1 MKLLERGRR
10 PARVVYQLINWHWC
24 SQFHWNE
31 PLDAISSSR
40 LLRSLL
46 QPLIIPLSLSVYP
59 SLSSL
64 LYRSLSL
71 PISLLCILSFPVLA
85 VSSGIYD
92 TDRPFQ
98 PFSPFPSFSSPPL
111 LLLFSFSLL
120 PPLCLSLS
128 SGALSIRAPIE
139 FLRLKCGHTNLMALS
154 NRDALDPV

>member
-1 MKLLERGRR
+1 M
-10 PARVVYQLINWHWC
+10 
-24 SQFHWNE
+24 
-31 PLDAISSSR
+31 
-40 LLRSLL
+40 
-46 QPLIIPLSLSVYP
+46 QPIPLKRTARCYFLFATLTLSPPTSYYSSLSLCLSISFLA
-59 SLSSL
+59 SLR
-64 LYRSLSL
+64 RSLSL

-98 PFSPFPSFSSPPL
+98 TFSPFPSFSSPPL
-111 LLLFSFSLL
+111 FLLFSFSLL